1 MKQVYLRNSVK
12 RKKPAQMSKYEQL
25 AYSHKLYVPN
35 VENRPTHKKK
45 HKTQHV
51 YSEQQL
57 EPFKKRWFCLDTQER
72 KQLYYIGRL
81 VRTDPKKPTYTPCS
95 TPSFSSIPVVLSI
108 LIWWQ
113 NSEEQGNIF
122 IGIAR
127 NGYTAKEITP
137 KSPCGYKWKCSILPE
152 TPQRVFLF
160 MCERERKQKQW
171 LEAFRQV

>member
-1 MKQVYLRNSVK
+1 MKG
-12 RKKPAQMSKYEQL
+12 
-25 AYSHKLYVPN
+25 
-35 VENRPTHKKK
+35 T
-45 HKTQHV
+45 
-51 YSEQQL
+51 QL
-57 EPFKKRWFCLDTQER
+57 EPFKKRWFCLDTQDR

-81 VRTDPKKPTYTPCS
+81 
-95 TPSFSSIPVVLSI
+95 
-108 LIWWQ
+108 
-113 NSEEQGNIF
+113 NSEEQGTIF

-160 MCERERKQKQW
+160 MCERERKKKQW